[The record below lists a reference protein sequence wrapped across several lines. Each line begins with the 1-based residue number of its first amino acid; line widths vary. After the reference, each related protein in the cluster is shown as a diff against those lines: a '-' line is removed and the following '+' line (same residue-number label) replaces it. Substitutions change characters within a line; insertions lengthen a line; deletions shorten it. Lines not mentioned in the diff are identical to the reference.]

1 VPRTLA
7 LREEYLGEQR
17 VRSMNQFSV
26 HRTSTPRWA
35 GEHGRKT
42 IFVLGGA
49 VDHAAI
55 ALLRGE
61 AEAEALDSVDR
72 VVLDVRAVVA
82 CDREGLVGLA
92 RLRGRLGSHPDC
104 VVDVVGARWAQFVD
118 ALGRE
123 GHEGL
128 DALQTVIRELRRPLT
143 IDPHRARVHR
153 SPAPPVVAHVTV
165 RRSAVEPPG
174 TREGISPEMPA
185 RPTAVA
191 ESCGGE
197 GR

>member
-1 VPRTLA
+1 
-7 LREEYLGEQR
+7 
-17 VRSMNQFSV
+17 MNPFTV

-49 VDHAAI
+49 VDGAAI
-55 ALLRGE
+55 VSLRDR
-61 AEAEALDSVDR
+61 AEAEALDGVDR

-82 CDREGLVGLA
+82 CDREGLVGLS
-92 RLRGRLGSHPDC
+92 RLRGRSGSHPDC

-128 DALQTVIRELRRPLT
+128 DGLQTVIRELRRPLT

-153 SPAPPVVAHVTV
+153 SPAPPVVAHVPV
-165 RRSAVEPPG
+165 RRSAGEPAGP
-174 TREGISPEMPA
+174 RKGIAQEMPA
-185 RPTAVA
+185 RPTAAA